1 MLTEAQNTIIQ
12 EVCSIQFESLEDILI
27 SIDLGEDE
35 EGDRYEDIFIEL
47 GIERKDFDEK
57 LVETIDN
64 FQWVHSDPERIFKL
78 EELDLMVFR
87 HILHNF
93 RHRWESKF
101 PKALSNLWNKLF
113 IWNISNELYN
123 KQ

>member
-12 EVCSIQFESLEDILI
+12 EVCSIQFKSLEDILI
-27 SIDLGEDE
+27 RVDLGEDE
-35 EGDRYEDIFIEL
+35 EGERYEDILNEL
-47 GIERKDFDEK
+47 RILRKDFDEK
-57 LVETIDN
+57 LIETINN
-64 FQWVHSDPERIFKL
+64 FQWVCNDPRRIFQL

-87 HILHNF
+87 HVLHNF
-93 RHRWESKF
+93 RYKWENRF

-113 IWNISNELYN
+113 IWNVSNELYN

>member
-1 MLTEAQNTIIQ
+1 MLTEAQNVIIK

-27 SIDLGEDE
+27 NADLGEDE
-35 EGDRYEDIFIEL
+35 EGEKYEDIFIEL

-57 LVETIDN
+57 LIETIKN
-64 FQWVHSDPERIFKL
+64 FQMVYDDPQKVYQL

-87 HILHNF
+87 HVLHNF
-93 RHRWESKF
+93 QHKWGNRF

-113 IWNISNELYN
+113 IWNIANELCN

>member
-27 SIDLGEDE
+27 NVDLGTDEDNE
-35 EGDRYEDIFIEL
+35 RYEDIITEL
-47 GIERKDFDEK
+47 GILREDLDEK
-57 LVETIDN
+57 LIETIHN
-64 FQWVHSDPERIFKL
+64 FQGVHDEPAKIFQL

-87 HILHNF
+87 HVLHNF
-93 RHRWESKF
+93 GHRWENRF

-113 IWNISNELYN
+113 IWNVSNELYN